1 MLVLALSATLVGFV
15 LLVAALLTGVL
26 WLAIACVV
34 VCVIGVGFLIGDLLG
49 LGRSSSTPT
58 DSDAKGPDRSATAR
72 GADDGDNG
80 DSDLN
85 DDEVGTSDQAQA
97 GDWSATAEHE
107 EDPTTGDSSEGHTR
121 NGGNFDAASEA
132 DTGEIPRISKHD
144 RPDDPPTEEFFLD
157 KPR

>member
-1 MLVLALSATLVGFV
+1 VLVLALSATLVGFV

-58 DSDAKGPDRSATAR
+58 DSDANDPDRTAAAG
-72 GADDGDNG
+72 GADSGTG

-85 DDEVGTSDQAQA
+85 DEVGTSDQEQA

-121 NGGNFDAASEA
+121 NGGHFDAASEA